1 VEEKIFQRQL
11 SKEGLQSVVD
21 DKEQVNTLSTKDL
34 KNLFKLRSGTPSDTH
49 DKLRCERCKII
60 HDNAEMEAKKV
71 LPRQLVRCRE
81 LVDLLR
87 GQDDAKHFLKPLDAT
102 EHGSTKENYEKI
114 VKQPMDMGTILGK
127 LEQPPEH
134 PTAYGS
140 ISGLSKDVN
149 RIFSNVMKVWSPGDE
164 IADAS
169 RRLQVWW
176 YDQWT
181 EVVPSLM
188 NMKACDDD
196 EEKSEKDSDPVDAA
210 LESCANMHHER
221 GDNYQ
226 EQIGMPDEENMRHWS
241 HHHSTDTVD
250 DPVFR
255 TAMKGYDSVSFVFGL
270 EVTWSL
276 IQERQQEEEMRA
288 AMKEMETMQE
298 GDDDDDDDQAGE
310 DSKPAALASKES
322 EPDNA
327 LCDSDSDDG
336 GGDVA
341 VQEEDGNEDDSN
353 SDNGGGEDVAVLEE
367 DDSNSDNGGGEDV
380 AVLEEDDSDSDNG
393 GGEDVAVLEEDDS
406 DSDNGVGEDVAVQK
420 DDGEDDS
427 DSDDGGGE
435 DVAVQEKDGED
446 DSDSDN
452 GGGEDVAVQ
461 KVDGV
466 DDSDSD
472 NGGGEDVAVLKKDG
486 EDDSN
491 SDSEDSE
498 EQDEDVVL
506 VDTPRRSP
514 VKKRNMAGMD
524 SLATAAI
531 APPSTSGKSTPY
543 TEAEIADS
551 SPESCAIDAQICLSH
566 HTDHEELSVNATQD
580 TNASSQTGV
589 EKENPISVASPNE
602 WACSTCTLHNR
613 KSLRKCGAC
622 GTKKPPQQTKKRSR
636 SELDSNT
643 ME

>member
-60 HDNAEMEAKKV
+60 HDNAEMEAKKI

-81 LVDLLR
+81 LLDLLR
-87 GQDDAKHFLKPLDAT
+87 DQDDAKHFLKPLDAT
-102 EHGSTKENYEKI
+102 EHGSTKEDYEKI

-134 PTAYGS
+134 PTAYSS

-149 RIFSNVMKVWSPGDE
+149 RIFSNVMKVWSPGDA

-196 EEKSEKDSDPVDAA
+196 EEKSEKDLDPVDAA
-210 LESCANMHHER
+210 LESCANMHNER

-255 TAMKGYDSVSFVFGL
+255 TAMRGYDSVSFVFGL

-288 AMKEMETMQE
+288 AMKEMETMQG
-298 GDDDDDDDQAGE
+298 GDDDDNDAGE
-310 DSKPAALASKES
+310 DSKPPALALKES
-322 EPDNA
+322 EAENA
-327 LCDSDSDDG
+327 LC
-336 GGDVA
+336 
-341 VQEEDGNEDDSN
+341 
-353 SDNGGGEDVAVLEE
+353 
-367 DDSNSDNGGGEDV
+367 
-380 AVLEEDDSDSDNG
+380 DSDSDNG
-393 GGEDVAVLEEDDS
+393 GGEDVAVPEE
-406 DSDNGVGEDVAVQK
+406 
-420 DDGEDDS
+420 
-427 DSDDGGGE
+427 
-435 DVAVQEKDGED
+435 DGED

-452 GGGEDVAVQ
+452 GGGEDVAVPEE
-461 KVDGV
+461 DGE

-472 NGGGEDVAVLKKDG
+472 NGGGEDVAVPEEDA
-486 EDDSN
+486 EDDSD
-491 SDSEDSE
+491 SDNGGGEDVAVQEEDGEGDSSSGDEDSE
-498 EQDEDVVL
+498 KQDEDVVL
-506 VDTPRRSP
+506 MDTPRGSP
-514 VKKRNMAGMD
+514 VQKRDMAVMD
-524 SLATAAI
+524 SLASATF

-543 TEAEIADS
+543 AEAEIADS

-566 HTDHEELSVNATQD
+566 HSDQEESSVNATQD
-580 TNASSQTGV
+580 TNASTQTGV
-589 EKENPISVASPNE
+589 EKENIIVASPNE
-602 WACSTCTLHNR
+602 WACATCTLHNK

-622 GTKKPPQQTKKRSR
+622 GTKKPKQQTKKRSIA
-636 SELDSNT
+636 ELNDNT
-643 ME
+643 TE